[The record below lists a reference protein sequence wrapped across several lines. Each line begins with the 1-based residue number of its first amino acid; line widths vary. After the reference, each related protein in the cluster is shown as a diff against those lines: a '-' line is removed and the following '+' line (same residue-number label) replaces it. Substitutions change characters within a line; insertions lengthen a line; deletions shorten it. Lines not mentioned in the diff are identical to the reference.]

1 MRDTHTQRLRKPVC
15 VHSTTDQ
22 AHDRITRQVFAVL
35 LLRSITA
42 IDPCQVFIAELL
54 LWVQEMVIAEVGRSE
69 T

>member
-1 MRDTHTQRLRKPVC
+1 MRDAHTQRLRKPVC
-15 VHSTTDQ
+15 IHSTTDQ

-54 LWVQEMVIAEVGRSE
+54 LWVQEMVIAEVGCSE

>member
-1 MRDTHTQRLRKPVC
+1 MRDTHTQRLRQPVC

-42 IDPCQVFIAELL
+42 IDPCQVFILELL
-54 LWVQEMVIAEVGRSE
+54 LGGEEMVIAEIGCSE